1 MILPDLRSAAF
12 QSIMPIMTSDR
23 YANIAL
29 LRNEIAAAAA
39 RMIAEDGAS
48 YDTAKRK
55 AARQILGGMRI
66 NGEALPDNEEI
77 ENEVRIYNELFL
89 SDTQPERLK
98 HMRQIALRLMTEL
111 EQFQPYLTGAVL
123 NGTAGE
129 HSDLHLHLFTDSAKD
144 VQIFLLNKNVDFEVT
159 ESERFSGNG
168 RLVETISFM
177 WQGEGVHLTVFD
189 TDDVRGAFK
198 AGSQGRAE
206 RVDIQ
211 KLRQIIQGS
220 EAS

>member
-1 MILPDLRSAAF
+1 MILPDLRIAAF